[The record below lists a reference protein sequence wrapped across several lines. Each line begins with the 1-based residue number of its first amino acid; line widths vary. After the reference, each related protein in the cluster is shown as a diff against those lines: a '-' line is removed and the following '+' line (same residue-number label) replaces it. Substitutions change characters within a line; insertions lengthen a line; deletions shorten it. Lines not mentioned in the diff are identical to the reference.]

1 MDRPS
6 LRSCL
11 VALVAIWLI
20 LCGAACSVPL
30 APGYR
35 ILKQSREV
43 RFVPDDRG
51 ELRVDSH
58 DRFENSGTADLSFID
73 VNLPDETSYGRK
85 DLHAGLDS
93 RVVPLESLPGEHQR
107 WSPNARR
114 IEFDPVWKRRESR
127 DLAIEYAFSSP
138 EDSGSQITLG
148 KDDFHLGSRGWSP
161 LPQPPHHFLSP
172 YPGRPARVIF
182 TVRVPSSFMVLAR
195 GAPAGR
201 KQQGEE
207 TVYRF
212 ELRKGDLTPFV
223 VAGKYVASAP
233 ERKSQTAIF
242 WTFRPLKDT
251 PEPALKSIDAA
262 WGDLEKDFGR
272 LDRNIHVPHI
282 VESTG
287 LRNHLTGESGAAA
300 VAFPGGVLVNS
311 EALSL
316 GIASEA
322 FLGPVTHAL
331 AHNWFGDEVFFAPD
345 AALGMGEGL
354 PEYATIVVAESEKGE
369 PGRRQ
374 RIVEYFNDYDKAR
387 RQADE
392 TPLGLTMLSD
402 PIGQRRIALA
412 KAPLFFI
419 ALEDACGEEP
429 VRSGLRQMVTL
440 LRGQETS
447 YDVLRAA
454 LEQSS
459 GKNLAA
465 QFRVWLNDTG
475 IPADFRARYEGPAAN
490 AQQ

>member
-1 MDRPS
+1 M
-6 LRSCL
+6 
-11 VALVAIWLI
+11 
-20 LCGAACSVPL
+20 
-30 APGYR
+30 
-35 ILKQSREV
+35 
-43 RFVPDDRG
+43 
-51 ELRVDSH
+51 
-58 DRFENSGTADLSFID
+58 
-73 VNLPDETSYGRK
+73 
-85 DLHAGLDS
+85 
-93 RVVPLESLPGEHQR
+93 
-107 WSPNARR
+107 
-114 IEFDPVWKRRESR
+114 
-127 DLAIEYAFSSP
+127 
-138 EDSGSQITLG
+138 
-148 KDDFHLGSRGWSP
+148 
-161 LPQPPHHFLSP
+161 
-172 YPGRPARVIF
+172 
-182 TVRVPSSFMVLAR
+182 
-195 GAPAGR
+195 
-201 KQQGEE
+201 
-207 TVYRF
+207 
-212 ELRKGDLTPFV
+212 
-223 VAGKYVASAP
+223 
-233 ERKSQTAIF
+233 
-242 WTFRPLKDT
+242 
-251 PEPALKSIDAA
+251 
-262 WGDLEKDFGR
+262 
-272 LDRNIHVPHI
+272 
-282 VESTG
+282 
-287 LRNHLTGESGAAA
+287 
-300 VAFPGGVLVNS
+300 AFPGGVLVNS